1 MISLEDCIAF
11 SGLSEDEVAAIGEH
25 EHIPQVAACALADYL
40 LKQPHGGEAI
50 RAMIVDDIH
59 QALCA
64 GRIRHAQELFM
75 ALRHFLEGHPAARI
89 GVEFLNSSNCRRL
102 VCSPRVPF
110 WRLADMLVVIRLI
123 SWWRL
128 MRRSNEMCDVRSRI
142 KRTVWGIS
150 GENSF
155 CSDGNCSRR
164 RRALRM
170 HDKEVGARR
179 TPRLRTL
186 HCGL

>member
-1 MISLEDCIAF
+1 MISLDDCIAF

-75 ALRHFLEGHPAARI
+75 ALRHFLEGHPEART
-89 GVEFLNSSNCRRL
+89 GVEFVDSSKCRRL

-110 WRLADMLVVIRLI
+110 WRSADISMFIPPNQLVAADEAI
-123 SWWRL
+123 
-128 MRRSNEMCDVRSRI
+128 E
-142 KRTVWGIS
+142 
-150 GENSF
+150 
-155 CSDGNCSRR
+155 
-164 RRALRM
+164 
-170 HDKEVGARR
+170 
-179 TPRLRTL
+179 
-186 HCGL
+186 